1 MCSITS
7 TYKKHEVDV
16 ISKAIAP
23 NAKGLSIRKAAVQFK
38 IPYTVLQ
45 RRIKNPTSVKKQGG
59 QTVLTAIEEDAI
71 VKKLQ
76 VCAEWGYLLD
86 LHGLRL
92 IIKLYLDR
100 LGKTVARFKDN
111 MPGTFQRHIINYDA
125 TNLSNDPGRCKIIAK
140 RGCKY
145 PERVIN
151 QTKSAVSIM
160 FAATGDG
167 KMLPCY
173 VVYKPKNIYSTWV
186 EGGSKY
192 TRYNATL
199 SGWFDNVIFTYWLKA
214 VAITHL
220 QRLDGDKVLIG
231 DNLSSH
237 LSEEVISH
245 CTQHKNPTVESE
257 IVPIENVVDSEAEE
271 DAKEMSKWAHED
283 ILLLIHLYKKYKK
296 LFESGIKKKV
306 WQKITNEINVMDE
319 ILGLRPEISPQV
331 VASSSSGVIKH
342 SQPVNST
349 IDEATEPSTSNTNS
363 TPRSTRNK
371 RDYEDSSEQED
382 DRAKNFF

>member
-1 MCSITS
+1 MPCVYTPDPHGKR
-7 TYKKHEVDV
+7 YKKHEVDV
-16 ISKAIAP
+16 ISKVIAA
-23 NAKGLSIRKAAVQFK
+23 NAKGLSIRKAAIQFR

-76 VCAEWGYLLD
+76 VCAEWGYPLD

-100 LGKTVARFKDN
+100 LGKTVAIFKDN
-111 MPGTFQRHIINYDA
+111 MPGKDFSYGFMKRHKSKRAVRLGQNIKRARAGVSPVAINEYFDNLEGTVRNISASHIINYDE
-125 TNLSNDPGRCKIIAK
+125 TNLSNDPGRSKIIAK

-145 PERVIN
+145 PERIIN
-151 QTKSAVSIM
+151 PTKSAVSIM

-173 VVYKPKNIYSTWV
+173 VVYKAKNIYSTWV
-186 EGGSKY
+186 VGGPKY

-199 SGWFDNVIFTYWLKA
+199 SGWFDNVTFTDWLKA
-214 VAITHL
+214 VAIQYL

-237 LSEEVISH
+237 LSEEVISL
-245 CTQHKNPTVESE
+245 CTQHNISSE
-257 IVPIENVVDSEAEE
+257 NYEVLKFSQSEAENDDLSDDSPIE
-271 DAKEMSKWAHED
+271 SEEPNLKTNSSNSNV
-283 ILLLIHLYKKYKK
+283 LIKHGKTFK
-296 LFESGIKKKV
+296 
-306 WQKITNEINVMDE
+306 NVSAVSEDE
-319 ILGLRPEISPQV
+319 IKI
-331 VASSSSGVIKH
+331 
-342 SQPVNST
+342 N
-349 IDEATEPSTSNTNS
+349 D
-363 TPRSTRNK
+363 
-371 RDYEDSSEQED
+371 
-382 DRAKNFF
+382 